1 VFPASDA
8 AAGGAREGA
17 MVLRTVLWGYGV
29 MVLLGLYSGA
39 VQL

>member
-1 VFPASDA
+1 MPPP
-8 AAGGAREGA
+8 GGAREGT

-39 VQL
+39 APF